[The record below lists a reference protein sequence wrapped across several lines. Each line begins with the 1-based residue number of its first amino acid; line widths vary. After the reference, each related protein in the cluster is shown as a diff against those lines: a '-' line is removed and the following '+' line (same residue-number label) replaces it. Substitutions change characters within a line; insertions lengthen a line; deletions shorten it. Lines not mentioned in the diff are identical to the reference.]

1 MWWRAVS
8 FVMAVAAIVG
18 VFVYIPIVSDYAF
31 WFLVVAIII
40 WLGVHALKV
49 AFSLAAMLSIVL
61 LLVAIVSVFP
71 IRPVPALLAGLP
83 QEKWL
88 SQTQYG
94 ATL

>member
-1 MWWRAVS
+1 MVS
-8 FVMAVAAIVG
+8 LVMAVAAIVG

-61 LLVAIVSVFP
+61 LLVAIVSVFVEIP
-71 IRPVPALLAGLP
+71 IVSDYAFWVLVIAYLMEVSITAG
-83 QEKWL
+83 
-88 SQTQYG
+88 
-94 ATL
+94 